1 MEPSPDAFGKKESP
15 SKSADEL
22 VRLLL
27 KLNSK
32 IREKLS
38 LSRKTKPAKPQTEV
52 VIIIMTSRQ
61 EKPRAGKA
69 RPEAVK
75 TPFLPGGWMEDLFA
89 EIEGCSIK
97 RRKTS

>member
-1 MEPSPDAFGKKESP
+1 MEPSPDHFEKKEPS

-22 VRLLL
+22 LRLLL
-27 KLNSK
+27 RLNSK

-38 LSRKTKPAKPQTEV
+38 LSRKKKTATPQTDV

-75 TPFLPGGWMEDLFA
+75 TPSLPGDWMEDLFA
-89 EIEGCSIK
+89 EIERKSVD

>member
-1 MEPSPDAFGKKESP
+1 
-15 SKSADEL
+15 
-22 VRLLL
+22 
-27 KLNSK
+27 
-32 IREKLS
+32 
-38 LSRKTKPAKPQTEV
+38 V

-75 TPFLPGGWMEDLFA
+75 TPFLPGSWMEDLFA
-89 EIEGCSIK
+89 EIEGRSIK